1 MRSTFVKTPATLA
14 VACAVALGIFSA
26 ANAQVRDENETALL
40 LDTRGAPVM
49 NATGLC
55 WHTAYG
61 PPPMWTSGCHAEGPA
76 PVAQDVTAVAQPTAT
91 VALVPKPAPV
101 VAAATAALLP
111 AYEKVAFE
119 ADILFD
125 SNKSALTAAGRTTL
139 DAFVGELGGLDT
151 QPVRAIGYADRMG
164 SEALN
169 QILSEERVDAVKSYL
184 VKKGVAADRVRTS
197 AWGKA
202 RPSTAAGDCKGANNP
217 KNVACMQPDRRVFIE
232 ISGSRLAR

>member
-1 MRSTFVKTPATLA
+1 MTCTFVKTPANFA
-14 VACAVALGIFSA
+14 VVCAVALGGLSA

-76 PVAQDVTAVAQPTAT
+76 PVAQYVS
-91 VALVPKPAPV
+91 
-101 VAAATAALLP
+101 AALLP

-119 ADILFD
+119 ANILFD
-125 SNKSALTAAGRTTL
+125 FNQSALSAAGRATL

-151 QPVRAIGYADRMG
+151 QAVRAIGYADRAG
-164 SEALN
+164 SEAFN
-169 QILSEERVDAVKSYL
+169 QIPSEERVDAVKSHL
-184 VKKGVAADRVRTS
+184 VKKGVAADRVQTS

-202 RPSTAAGDCKGANNP
+202 RASTAAGDCKGASNS
-217 KNVACMQPDRRVFIE
+217 KNAACMQPDRHVFIE
-232 ISGSRLAR
+232 ISGSRLTK

>member
-1 MRSTFVKTPATLA
+1 MRRTFVKTPATLA
-14 VACAVALGIFSA
+14 VACAVALGVFSA
-26 ANAQVRDENETALL
+26 ANAQVRDENEKPLLLDMQVRDENEKALL

-61 PPPMWTSGCHAEGPA
+61 PSPMWTTGCHAEGPA
-76 PVAQDVTAVAQPTAT
+76 PV
-91 VALVPKPAPV
+91 
-101 VAAATAALLP
+101 AALLP

-119 ADILFD
+119 ANILFD

-139 DAFVGELGGLDT
+139 DEFVGELSGLDT
-151 QPVRAIGYADRMG
+151 QSVRAIGYADRVG
-164 SEALN
+164 SEAFN

-197 AWGKA
+197 AWGKT
-202 RPSTAAGDCKGANNP
+202 RPSTAAGDCKDASNP
-217 KNVACMQPDRRVFIE
+217 KNLACMQPDRRVFIE
-232 ISGSRLAR
+232 ISGSRLAK